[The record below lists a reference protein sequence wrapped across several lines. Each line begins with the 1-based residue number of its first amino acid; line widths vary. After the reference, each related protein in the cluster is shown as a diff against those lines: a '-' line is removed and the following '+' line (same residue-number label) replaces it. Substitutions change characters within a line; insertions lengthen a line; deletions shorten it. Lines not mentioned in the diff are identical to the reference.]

1 MLRCMSINLIK
12 EWLMPTIN
20 VIHDELVQ
28 LAKEQNLTYK
38 EIVEELKQFR
48 KMRKTFKSR
57 LSLIDSLEV
66 NLPNYKSDKVK
77 PTDYQ
82 KVEQQHI
89 MDFIHSTTD
98 RTIVSYRIN
107 YTDGSYYHLHTSG
120 LRNYTSGYNGTIL
133 RYIRYMLST
142 NYNLTAH

>member
-107 YTDGSYYHLHTSG
+107 YTDGSYYHKRIDGCNS
-120 LRNYTSGYNGTIL
+120 YTSNYNHTIL
-133 RYIRYMLST
+133 RYIHYMLST
-142 NYNLTAH
+142 NYNLTAR

>member
-1 MLRCMSINLIK
+1 
-12 EWLMPTIN
+12 MPTIN

-57 LSLIDSLEV
+57 LPLIESLEI
-66 NLPNYKSDKVK
+66 NIPAGYKSDKSK
-77 PTDYQ
+77 PSDYQ
-82 KVEQQHI
+82 KVERQHI

-107 YTDGSYYHLHTSG
+107 YTDGSYYHRRMDGCNS
-120 LRNYTSGYNGTIL
+120 YTSNYNHTIL
-133 RYIRYMLST
+133 RYIHYMLST

>member
-1 MLRCMSINLIK
+1 MA
-12 EWLMPTIN
+12 TIN

-28 LAKEQNLTYK
+28 LAKDQNLTYK
-38 EIVEELKQFR
+38 EIVKELKQFR

-66 NLPNYKSDKVK
+66 NLSNYKSDRVK
-77 PTDYQ
+77 PVDYQ

-89 MDFIHSTTD
+89 MDFIHSTTN

-107 YTDGSYYHLHTSG
+107 FTDGSYYHIHTSG
-120 LRNYTSGYNGTIL
+120 LRNYTSGYNQTIL
-133 RYIRYMLST
+133 RYIHYMLST
-142 NYNLTAH
+142 NYDLAV

>member
-1 MLRCMSINLIK
+1 MSTNTVK
-12 EWLMPTIN
+12 DKVMATIN

-38 EIVEELKQFR
+38 EIVKELKQFR

-66 NLPNYKSDKVK
+66 NLSNHKSDKVK

-82 KVEQQHI
+82 KVERQHI

-107 YTDGSYYHLHTSG
+107 YTNGSYYHKRTDSSAS
-120 LRNYTSGYNGTIL
+120 YTSNCNNLIL
-133 RYIRYMLST
+133 QYISYMLGT
-142 NYNLTAH
+142 NYNLMC

>member
-1 MLRCMSINLIK
+1 MA
-12 EWLMPTIN
+12 TIN
-20 VIHDELVQ
+20 VIHDKLVQ

-57 LSLIDSLEV
+57 LPLIESLEI
-66 NLPNYKSDKVK
+66 NLPNYKSDKTK
-77 PTDYQ
+77 PSDYQ
-82 KVEQQHI
+82 KVEQKHI

-107 YTDGSYYHLHTSG
+107 YTNGSYYHKRIDGSAS
-120 LRNYTSGYNGTIL
+120 YTSNYNHLIL
-133 RYIRYMLST
+133 QYISYMLET
-142 NYNLTAH
+142 NYHLKC

>member
-12 EWLMPTIN
+12 EWLIPTIN

-82 KVEQQHI
+82 KVERR
-89 MDFIHSTTD
+89 SLKS
-98 RTIVSYRIN
+98 RA
-107 YTDGSYYHLHTSG
+107 L
-120 LRNYTSGYNGTIL
+120 
-133 RYIRYMLST
+133 
-142 NYNLTAH
+142 

>member
-1 MLRCMSINLIK
+1 MA
-12 EWLMPTIN
+12 TIN

-28 LAKEQNLTYK
+28 LAKDQNLTYK
-38 EIVEELKQFR
+38 EIVKELKQFR

-57 LSLIDSLEV
+57 LSLIDSLEI

-82 KVEQQHI
+82 KVEQKHI

-120 LRNYTSGYNGTIL
+120 LRNYTSGYNDTIL
-133 RYIRYMLST
+133 RYIHYMLST

>member
-1 MLRCMSINLIK
+1 
-12 EWLMPTIN
+12 MPTIN

-28 LAKEQNLTYK
+28 LAKDQNLTYK

-48 KMRKTFKSR
+48 KMKKIFKSR
-57 LSLIDSLEV
+57 LSLVDSLEV
-66 NLPNYKSDKVK
+66 NLPNYKSEKVK
-77 PTDYQ
+77 PVDYQ
-82 KVEQQHI
+82 KIEQQHI

-120 LRNYTSGYNGTIL
+120 LRNYTSGYNDTIL
-133 RYIRYMLST
+133 RYIHYMLST

>member
-1 MLRCMSINLIK
+1 
-12 EWLMPTIN
+12 MPTIN

-82 KVEQQHI
+82 KVERQHI

-107 YTDGSYYHLHTSG
+107 YTNGSFYHKQTDSSSSYTI
-120 LRNYTSGYNGTIL
+120 NYNNLIL
-133 RYIRYMLST
+133 QYISYMLET
-142 NYNLTAH
+142 NYNLMC

>member
-1 MLRCMSINLIK
+1 
-12 EWLMPTIN
+12 MPTIN

-38 EIVEELKQFR
+38 EIVKELKQFR
-48 KMRKTFKSR
+48 KMKKTFKSR
-57 LSLIDSLEV
+57 LPLIESLEI
-66 NLPNYKSDKVK
+66 NLPNYKSDKTK
-77 PTDYQ
+77 PSDYQ

-107 YTDGSYYHLHTSG
+107 YKSGSYYHKRIDGSAS
-120 LRNYTSGYNGTIL
+120 YSSGYNHLIL
-133 RYIRYMLST
+133 RYISYMLST
-142 NYNLTAH
+142 NYNLTTD